1 MTLIL
6 NFFFFF
12 FFFPLVTSPPF
23 YLISLLIFR
32 SHPFSSPLPTHHLP
46 LVTSYNLSSQYFL
59 QYFLHFTFHR
69 FIPHLMSFTSS
80 LLFPSCHLS
89 PFLSD
94 FSSHLPFSSSLIT
107 SSYSPPSSCHL
118 LHFVLLQ
125 LRFFSSPPP
134 LTWYLSSPSCSL
146 PVTFLLSC
154 SHLSTSTLSC
164 PLYILTLCH

>member
-1 MTLIL
+1 MSFSHLPP
-6 NFFFFF
+6 FFFSS
-12 FFFPLVTSPPF
+12 FPSCHRSPF

-69 FIPHLMSFTSS
+69 FIPHLKSFTSS

-89 PFLSD
+89 PFSSD
-94 FSSHLPFSSSLIT
+94 FSSLLSPLPTRSLPLVTSYILSPCNFVSSHHLPLLLDI
-107 SSYSPPSSCHL
+107 SP
-118 LHFVLLQ
+118 
-125 LRFFSSPPP
+125 
-134 LTWYLSSPSCSL
+134 L
-146 PVTFLLSC
+146 PVTFLLSR